1 MEVSRMTH
9 RQIEQSREIRL
20 WVKDI
25 FTPAVLVGIIVLK
38 NPEARNWVKKQW
50 TGATDAIK
58 QKFQKKD

>member
-1 MEVSRMTH
+1 MTH
-9 RQIEQSREIRL
+9 RQVEQSREIRL

-25 FTPAVLVGIIVLK
+25 VTPAVLVGIIVLK

-50 TGATDAIK
+50 TSATDAIK